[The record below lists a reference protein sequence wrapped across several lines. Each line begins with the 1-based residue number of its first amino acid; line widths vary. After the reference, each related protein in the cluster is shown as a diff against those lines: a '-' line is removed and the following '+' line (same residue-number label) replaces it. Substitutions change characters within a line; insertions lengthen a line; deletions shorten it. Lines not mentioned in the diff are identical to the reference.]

1 MLNWMRSVILAL
13 AIAPALL
20 MIPPLPQSAD
30 SAQPPVA
37 VTPRAVSVPNC
48 DRSGWPYIGDCGAQS
63 ASSEQPRR
71 IALDRIPA
79 R

>member
-1 MLNWMRSVILAL
+1 MLTWMRSIILAL

-20 MIPPLPQSAD
+20 LIPPFPQNAG
-30 SAQPPVA
+30 SAQQPVS
-37 VTPRAVSVPNC
+37 VTPRTVSVPAC

-63 ASSEQPRR
+63 SSSEQPRR